1 MNNHELLS
9 DDEVDAALAFAISG
23 FDPCERYPDWGNSA
37 LREAY
42 RAGWE
47 DRHLIGARR

>member
-1 MNNHELLS
+1 MSNLS
-9 DDEVDAALAFAISG
+9 DEEVDNALALAIVG
-23 FDPCERYPDWGNSA
+23 FDPHARYPEWGNSS

-47 DRHLIGARR
+47 DRDIMGRP

>member
-1 MNNHELLS
+1 MSDSELS
-9 DDEVDAALAFAISG
+9 DDEVDAALALAIAG
-23 FDPCERYPDWGNSA
+23 FDPRDRYPEWGNAS

-47 DRHLIGARR
+47 DRVS